1 MPKQGP
7 FHGYEIL
14 FNFIQRELY
23 CPCFAVVLYLM
34 ATRSD
39 FESTIG
45 GDAAMMNSQAVYSDK
60 SLIARARAGDRGA
73 FGELVR
79 LHSHRVYGMSLRI
92 LKNRED
98 AEDNLQNVFCKA
110 YGKIRQFEGNSQ
122 FSTWL
127 IRIAINEALMMLRKR
142 KPQEAV
148 ASTDEDGAWD
158 DHELRAEPRDS
169 HADPERQYVTKDLAA
184 KALDTLQPTLR
195 YTFLLQKREGWT
207 SRELAKALNI
217 TPELVKSRIFRARVR
232 LRQRL
237 SALAKPGSMALQS

>member
-1 MPKQGP
+1 
-7 FHGYEIL
+7 
-14 FNFIQRELY
+14 
-23 CPCFAVVLYLM
+23 V
-34 ATRSD
+34 ATKAA
-39 FESTIG
+39 FEYTTE
-45 GDAAMMNSQAVYSDK
+45 GDAAVINSQAVYSDK
-60 SLIARARAGDRGA
+60 SLVARARAGDRGA

-79 LHSHRVYGMSLRI
+79 LHSHRVYGMSLKI

-142 KPQEAV
+142 RPQEV
-148 ASTDEDGAWD
+148 AGSSDEDRAED
-158 DHELRAEPRDS
+158 DRDLKAEPRDS

-184 KALDTLQPTLR
+184 KALDALQPTLR
-195 YTFLLQKREGWT
+195 YTFLLQKGEGWT
-207 SRELAKALNI
+207 SRELAKTLNI

>member
-1 MPKQGP
+1 
-7 FHGYEIL
+7 
-14 FNFIQRELY
+14 
-23 CPCFAVVLYLM
+23 
-34 ATRSD
+34 
-39 FESTIG
+39 
-45 GDAAMMNSQAVYSDK
+45 
-60 SLIARARAGDRGA
+60 
-73 FGELVR
+73 
-79 LHSHRVYGMSLRI
+79 
-92 LKNRED
+92 
-98 AEDNLQNVFCKA
+98 
-110 YGKIRQFEGNSQ
+110 
-122 FSTWL
+122 
-127 IRIAINEALMMLRKR
+127 MMLRKR